1 MQTVPPGEPNDAK
14 LDPVFPTAYPIEGKA
29 GLMGDMPVRICAEG
43 GELVAYGFGGQ
54 RIAIP
59 AGEVRGIRVRRI
71 RDKDGKYPGSLT
83 MVVGKTGQVLLLA
96 RAPWGPGLKDVCA
109 ELGLSVRTFTSNS
122 VRSVAEFNQGVA
134 GQRPHSTL
142 RVRPRSWLAA
152 GIVTVI
158 MAIASGGLA
167 AAVGVLLAL
176 LLPSSIGGIRD
187 LIGIALCIAGLLGG
201 LRLFLLTR
209 AALLD
214 SIRWLVTSAR
224 AGGPAPA
231 HRVFEGLGESGKWP
245 GMLVTVVLGI
255 AIPLLFLWCLI
266 IEADTIQ
273 HGFSDQAL
281 VSQLRQHG
289 VTATGYVVNVPYYT
303 TDSNDNQVEHDQ
315 ATLEFTPAG
324 GQQEVQVPDPA
335 IAGWTWPMNTG
346 AVVTI
351 VYDPADPQTAAVQSQ
366 ITGSPWHGAP
376 TGNIIA
382 GAVVIIAEPFLI
394 WLFIRRVT
402 AARRKA
408 TRDFIGNLA

>member
-1 MQTVPPGEPNDAK
+1 
-14 LDPVFPTAYPIEGKA
+14 
-29 GLMGDMPVRICAEG
+29 
-43 GELVAYGFGGQ
+43 
-54 RIAIP
+54 
-59 AGEVRGIRVRRI
+59 
-71 RDKDGKYPGSLT
+71 
-83 MVVGKTGQVLLLA
+83 
-96 RAPWGPGLKDVCA
+96 
-109 ELGLSVRTFTSNS
+109 
-122 VRSVAEFNQGVA
+122 
-134 GQRPHSTL
+134 
-142 RVRPRSWLAA
+142 VRPRGWLAA
-152 GIVTVI
+152 GFVTVI

-187 LIGIALCIAGLLGG
+187 LIGIALAIAGLLGG
-201 LRLFLLTR
+201 LWLFLLAK

-231 HRVFEGLGESGKWP
+231 HRIFEDLGESGKWP
-245 GMLVTVVLGI
+245 GRLVTVALGI
-255 AIPLLFLWCLI
+255 AIPLLFVWCLI

-273 HGFSDQAL
+273 HGLSDQAL

-289 VTATGYVVNVPYYT
+289 VTATGHVVNVPYYT
-303 TDSNDNQVEHDQ
+303 TDSNDDQVEHDQ

-324 GQQEVQVPDPA
+324 GQQVQVPDPA
-335 IAGWTWPMNTG
+335 IAGWTWPMNPA

-351 VYDPADPQTAAVQSQ
+351 VYDPADPQTAAVRGQ

-382 GAVVIIAEPFLI
+382 GVLVIVAEPFLI

-408 TRDFIGNLA
+408 AREFTGNIA